1 LRLFFSF
8 SLENILATYTIAGMK
23 VRIKYNHRYPKYI
36 GKRGI
41 VLYPYV
47 LISLSEYEAKKQH
60 VLHHERIHVQQAR
73 KNTILLFYST
83 YLYERILNMFRYR
96 NFSKAY
102 RNISYE
108 KEAYEKQNDIELP
121 TYIT

>member
-1 LRLFFSF
+1 MRFFFSF
-8 SLENILATYTIAGMK
+8 SIENILSTCTIAGMK
-23 VRIKYNHRYPKYI
+23 VRIKYNHRYPRCI

-47 LISLSEYEAKKQH
+47 LISLSEYEAIKQR

-83 YLYERILNMFRYR
+83 YLYERIINMFRY
-96 NFSKAY
+96 
-102 RNISYE
+102 
-108 KEAYEKQNDIELP
+108 
-121 TYIT
+121 